1 VLGEFRVADQLVD
14 RFGCEQLLSQ
24 RLGSFAIPS
33 SPTATFV
40 AICRKVPQGR
50 LRVAQDVS
58 PGLGSK
64 SVTSPEGTTE
74 NFPGRKSWV
83 NLALYSKIPV
93 GKSLPS
99 TAYWVI
105 FSRPYGTNHAFRPN
119 PGLTPDFLHA
129 ALERPAYAAFFTESR
144 TRLIDSTKL
153 HRNPG
158 PSWATLSRPSGTFMI
173 LLGIGSCQAKLLSAC
188 FDLLSA
194 SWLFSCWNL
203 GARYAR
209 PWVQLSCAPCA

>member
-1 VLGEFRVADQLVD
+1 VLGEFRVANQLVD

-24 RLGSFAIPS
+24 RFGSFAIPS

-83 NLALYSKIPV
+83 NLALYSKIPG
-93 GKSLPS
+93 GKEPTPALR
-99 TAYWVI
+99 TGI
-105 FSRPYGTNHAFRPN
+105 FSAV
-119 PGLTPDFLHA
+119 
-129 ALERPAYAAFFTESR
+129 
-144 TRLIDSTKL
+144 
-153 HRNPG
+153 
-158 PSWATLSRPSGTFMI
+158 PSGLVTFVEPT
-173 LLGIGSCQAKLLSAC
+173 Q
-188 FDLLSA
+188 D
-194 SWLFSCWNL
+194 
-203 GARYAR
+203 
-209 PWVQLSCAPCA
+209 